1 MRAHAS
7 DALIL
12 RTYRYG
18 EADRIVVFLTAD
30 RGKRRGVAKNASR
43 SRRRFGGALE
53 PLTRG
58 LVAYREQE
66 HRELVWLERI
76 EPRRSPLSAIGQH
89 GADESAH
96 RLAHAS
102 YFAELIDEWAPDA
115 QANERLFRLGASV
128 GEALMDGASS
138 AALARYFEYWL
149 LRLEG
154 LYPALEVCPRCER
167 ATLTGGAVL
176 IAADRVYVCD
186 DCAGGGP
193 RLSPDAVTFL
203 RRAGTRTPAET
214 AGERL
219 GVRTQRELEDVHHR
233 LIAMHLEKEL
243 RSARVVRELG
253 PES

>member
-58 LVAYREQE
+58 RVEYRERE

-76 EPRRSPLSAIGQH
+76 EVARSPLAAIGHH
-89 GADESAH
+89 GGDESAH

-102 YFAELIDEWAPDA
+102 YFAELIDEWAPEA
-115 QANERLFRLGASV
+115 QANERVFRLGAAV
-128 GEALMDGASS
+128 AEALTTGTSS

-154 LYPALEVCPRCER
+154 LYPALDVCPHCGRPV
-167 ATLTGGAVL
+167 LGDGAVL
-176 IAADRVYVCD
+176 VAVDRVYVCD

-193 RLSPDAVTFL
+193 RLSPDAMAFL
-203 RRAGTRTPAET
+203 KRAGSRTPAET
-214 AGERL
+214 AVERL
-219 GVRTQRELEDVHHR
+219 GIQAQRELEDVHHR